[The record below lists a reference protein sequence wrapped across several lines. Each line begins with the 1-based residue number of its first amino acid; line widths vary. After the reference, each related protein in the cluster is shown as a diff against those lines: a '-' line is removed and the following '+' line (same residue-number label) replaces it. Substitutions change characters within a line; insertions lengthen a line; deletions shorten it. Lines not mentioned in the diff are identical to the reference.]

1 MEMPDG
7 VHYNQ
12 LLDAVNSGQ
21 VSQDTLNMS
30 VRRTLRARFASG
42 MMDSNTPP
50 GKPSDVGSAEN

>member
-1 MEMPDG
+1 
-7 VHYNQ
+7 
-12 LLDAVNSGQ
+12 
-21 VSQDTLNMS
+21 MS